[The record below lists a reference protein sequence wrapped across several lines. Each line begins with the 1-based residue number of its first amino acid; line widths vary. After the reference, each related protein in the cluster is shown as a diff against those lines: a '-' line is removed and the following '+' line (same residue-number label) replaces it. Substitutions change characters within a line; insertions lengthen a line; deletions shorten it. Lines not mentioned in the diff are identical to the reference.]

1 MMDYYTKS
9 HNLWSNKINMRAPT
23 QATTPYEE
31 IVTQS
36 EVFLC
41 FSLNSYKSNSKR
53 THEGIYAVLF
63 F

>member
-1 MMDYYTKS
+1 
-9 HNLWSNKINMRAPT
+9 MRAPT

-53 THEGIYAVLF
+53 THEGISATAYHCLF
-63 F
+63 AACCHRQN